1 MSNILDWHN
10 SLPINQWWAWPQLF
24 VCSIISWY
32 FLVESFSDIIFV
44 ESFSFRQ
51 KKPTHMVFYS
61 NMYTFFICTYY
72 LHTSVEK
79 EFVSMAPSSLL
90 SSSSIIFV
98 SISISSASAAVPT
111 PPRRWHRRNLWAKAS
126 FSFVSHMFFTAMYV
140 YTSTSLSLSD
150 LHDISSLQ
158 LRIRSLHDFKFN
170 SLIIQYYTPQH
181 KLDLNDQ
188 MEMGTLLN

>member
-1 MSNILDWHN
+1 M
-10 SLPINQWWAWPQLF
+10 
-24 VCSIISWY
+24 
-32 FLVESFSDIIFV
+32 ESFSDIIFV

-98 SISISSASAAVPT
+98 SISIFLLQSLLFCGCGT
-111 PPRRWHRRNLWAKAS
+111 I
-126 FSFVSHMFFTAMYV
+126 
-140 YTSTSLSLSD
+140 STSPSNEGYRLVSVAQHANSLEGVLQANNPSSSNYGS
-150 LHDISSLQ
+150 DISSLQ